1 MKRRGAQP
9 TLITN
14 AARSQEDQ
22 LRTREQRYV
31 VLMIFRVLCLV
42 LAAVVAAT
50 QPPLWWLWLALC
62 AAGMAFLPWIAVV
75 LANGPL
81 PKEKHRLRRYQP
93 GSRRGLPAAP
103 ADTHPVRTI
112 DHQGS

>member
-1 MKRRGAQP
+1 MKRRGDRP

-22 LRTREQRYV
+22 LRTREFRYV
-31 VLMIFRVLCLV
+31 VLMTFRVLCLV
-42 LAAVVAAT
+42 AAAVVAAA

-81 PKEKHRLRRYQP
+81 PKEKHRLRGFRL
-93 GSRRGLPAAP
+93 GSRRSLPPAP
-103 ADTHPVRTI
+103 AGTRPVRTV
-112 DHQGS
+112 DHE